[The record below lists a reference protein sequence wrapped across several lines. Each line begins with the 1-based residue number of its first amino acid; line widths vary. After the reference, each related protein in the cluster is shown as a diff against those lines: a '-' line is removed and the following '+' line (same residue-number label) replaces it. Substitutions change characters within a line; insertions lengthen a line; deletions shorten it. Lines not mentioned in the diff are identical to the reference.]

1 MKFFRNIV
9 VITII
14 LILSITYIFFNLGNF
29 LDKTTAP
36 LKVDLIVCLGGANYK
51 NRVKKTKEL
60 FESGYLKKDKI
71 IFTGYDKIK
80 NFDNVNIIN
89 PKGLKNTY
97 EEVVYVK
104 NYMKENGLKSA
115 TFISEAPHSRRI
127 LLFSKFFGDGE
138 YQFNVVKSE
147 YEWDAQYY
155 YKYPHMRAYV
165 FSEITKIFYNFF
177 LYGLLKNLGL
187 KEQFENNF
195 HQEIIEGKREILG
208 TFK

>member
-1 MKFFRNIV
+1 MSKFLFIITLTIV
-9 VITII
+9 
-14 LILSITYIFFNLGNF
+14 LFAFLFLNLGRIIDATSN
-29 LDKTTAP
+29 P
-36 LKVDLIVCLGGANYK
+36 RKVDLLVCLGGGFYK
-51 NRVKKTKEL
+51 NRVEKTKEL
-60 FESGYLKKDKI
+60 FESDYLKKDKI